1 MQPKPRPGDP
11 CVLVIFGAAGDLTK
25 RLLVPALGNLRRAG
39 LLPKE
44 FAVIGVSRRDM
55 DNESFRR
62 DLGLDLRKSAD
73 EPADGWLAER
83 VYHLQG
89 EFNDPAAYKN
99 LAKLLAETDNTH
111 RTGGNYLFYLATPAQ
126 VFAAIVQR
134 LGHTGL
140 VREEEGHWRRVIIE
154 KPFGIDL
161 PSAQAL
167 DRDILGVLDES
178 QVYRIDHYLGKGVRF
193 KVMRRF
199 ANRQR
204 VGKWQRR
211 HSASGCYWQFLRR
224 PLKFACRFASRV
236 ITVASSEGNLKE
248 AAVIE
253 TSRIAKVRSV
263 SASLWIAPLG
273 KETVQNILVFRF
285 ANGMFE
291 PLWNRNHVDH
301 VQITVAES
309 LDVEGRG
316 RFYDAT
322 GALRDM
328 VPNHLFQLL
337 TLTAMEPPTC
347 FDAEAVRSEKAK
359 VLEGVRTFG
368 PEDAQR
374 DIVRGQYGAGIIE
387 GRKIVPYR
395 RAVNVAPDSVTET
408 YVALKIAIDSW
419 RWAGVP
425 FYLRTGKALAARRS
439 EIAIQFKPAPFT
451 LFRDTP
457 VERLTPNDLIL
468 QIQPEEGMT
477 LHFSAKIPGPNV
489 NMDGVEMKFN
499 YKDHF
504 KAAANTGYETLI
516 YDCMIGDATLFQR
529 ADNIEAGWRVVQ
541 PALEAWAKDGAAEL
555 PIYPAGSSGPSEADA
570 LLARDGRRWRPID
583 RVGAGSSS

>member
-1 MQPKPRPGDP
+1 
-11 CVLVIFGAAGDLTK
+11 
-25 RLLVPALGNLRRAG
+25 
-39 LLPKE
+39 
-44 FAVIGVSRRDM
+44 M
-55 DNESFRR
+55 DNETFRR
-62 DLGLDLRKSAD
+62 DLGLGLR
-73 EPADGWLAER
+73 ECADGETADGDVDWLAER
-83 VYHLQG
+83 LYHLQG
-89 EFNDPAAYKN
+89 EFNDPAAYKK
-99 LAKLLAETDNTH
+99 LAKLLAETDEAH
-111 RTGGNYLFYLATPAQ
+111 HTGGNYLFYLATPAQ
-126 VFAAIVQR
+126 VFAAIAQR
-134 LGHTGL
+134 LGDAGL
-140 VREEEGHWRRVIIE
+140 VREEEGYWRRVIIE
-154 KPFGIDL
+154 KPFGVDL

-167 DRDILGVLDES
+167 DRDILSVLAEG
-178 QVYRIDHYLGKGVRF
+178 QVYRIDHY
-193 KVMRRF
+193 
-199 ANRQR
+199 
-204 VGKWQRR
+204 
-211 HSASGCYWQFLRR
+211 
-224 PLKFACRFASRV
+224 
-236 ITVASSEGNLKE
+236 
-248 AAVIE
+248 
-253 TSRIAKVRSV
+253 
-263 SASLWIAPLG
+263 LG

-285 ANGMFE
+285 ANGIFE
-291 PLWNRNHVDH
+291 PLWNRNHIDH

-316 RFYDAT
+316 KFYDAT

-347 FDAEAVRSEKAK
+347 FGAEAVRSEKAK
-359 VLEGVRTFG
+359 VLEGVRPFG
-368 PEDAQR
+368 PEDAR
-374 DIVRGQYGAGIIE
+374 RNIVRGQYGAGTIE
-387 GRKIVPYR
+387 GKKIDPYR
-395 RAVNVAPDSVTET
+395 RAANVAPDSVTET

-419 RWAGVP
+419 RW

-439 EIAIQFKPAPFT
+439 EIAIQFNPAPFT

-477 LHFSAKIPGPNV
+477 LRFSAKIPGPNV

-504 KAAANTGYETLI
+504 KAAPNTGYETLI

-541 PALEAWAKDGAAEL
+541 PALVAWAKDGAAEL
-555 PIYPAGSSGPSEADA
+555 PIYPAGSAGPSEADA